1 VNILLTLAL
10 LIKKNPMSK
19 IETTLTVI
27 LIPICLAL
35 LTYGFMSSNAERIAK
50 EASDKALAEQKVLE
64 EARQLLIDARTLD
77 VTVKHD
83 NDPETNT
90 ISIVLSASSSYDQ
103 ENDAMEYYWKQISGT
118 NIADINESRK
128 EPVLNFEAKAG
139 DYGFQLTIT
148 DNYGAGCVDTVLVN
162 VDPEP
167 NTCPV
172 VIIKK

>member
-1 VNILLTLAL
+1 
-10 LIKKNPMSK
+10 MSK
-19 IETTLTVI
+19 IETPLTFI

-35 LTYGFMSSNAERIAK
+35 ISYNFMSSNSERIEK
-50 EASDKALAEQKVLE
+50 VASDKALAEQQVLE
-64 EARQLLIDARTLD
+64 ENRQLLIDSRTLD
-77 VTVKHD
+77 VTVNHD
-83 NDPETNT
+83 NDPETNI
-90 ISIVLSASSSYDQ
+90 ISIVLSAAGSYDN
-103 ENDAMEYYWKQISGT
+103 ENDSMEYYWKQISGT

-128 EPVLNFEAKAG
+128 EPVLNFDAKAG

-148 DNYGAGCVDTVLVN
+148 DNYGASCVDTVLVN

>member
-1 VNILLTLAL
+1 
-10 LIKKNPMSK
+10 MSK
-19 IETTLTVI
+19 IETPLTFI

-35 LTYGFMSSNAERIAK
+35 LSYGFISSNAERIEK
-50 EASDKALAEQKVLE
+50 EGLEKALAEQKVLE
-64 EARQLLIDARTLD
+64 EAKQLLIDARTLD

-103 ENDAMEYYWKQISGT
+103 ENDSMEYYWKQISGT

-128 EPVLNFEAKAG
+128 EPVLNFDAKAG

-148 DNYGAGCVDTVLVN
+148 DNYGASCVDTVLVN

>member
-1 VNILLTLAL
+1 MNILLSLPL

-19 IETTLTVI
+19 IETPLTFI

-35 LTYGFMSSNAERIAK
+35 LSYSFMNSNFERIEK
-50 EASDKALAEQKVLE
+50 EASDKALAEQQVLE
-64 EARQLLIDARTLD
+64 EARQLLIDSRTLD

-90 ISIVLSASSSYDQ
+90 ISIVLSAAASYDK
-103 ENDAMEYYWKQISGT
+103 ENDSMEYYWKQISGT

-128 EPVLNFEAKAG
+128 EPVLNFDAKAG

-148 DNYGAGCVDTVLVN
+148 DNYGASCVDTVLVN

-167 NTCPV
+167 NSCPV

>member
-1 VNILLTLAL
+1 
-10 LIKKNPMSK
+10 MSK
-19 IETTLTVI
+19 IETPLTFI

-35 LTYGFMSSNAERIAK
+35 LSYGFISSNSERIEK
-50 EASDKALAEQKVLE
+50 EASDKALAEQQVLE
-64 EARQLLIDARTLD
+64 EARQLLIDSRSLD

-90 ISIVLSASSSYDQ
+90 ISIVLSAAASYDK
-103 ENDAMEYYWKQISGT
+103 ENDSMEYYWKQISGT

-128 EPVLNFEAKAG
+128 EPVLNFDAKAG

-148 DNYGAGCVDTVLVN
+148 DNYGASCVDTVLVN